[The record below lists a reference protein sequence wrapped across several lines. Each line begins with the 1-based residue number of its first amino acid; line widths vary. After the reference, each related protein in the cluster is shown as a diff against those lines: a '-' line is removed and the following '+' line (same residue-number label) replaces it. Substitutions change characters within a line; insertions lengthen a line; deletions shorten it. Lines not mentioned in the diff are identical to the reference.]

1 MKPFLLRK
9 YIPFFISLML
19 LAALIPPFT
28 IHANDSSKIVRVGWY
43 ESSFNMT
50 DIYGRRSGYGYEYQ
64 MKVASYSGWKYEYI
78 TGSWTDLMEM
88 LEDGELDLL
97 SDVSYTEE
105 RSEKMLYPE
114 LPMGTEEYY
123 LFISHNNRNIEP
135 TDLSTL
141 SGKKIGVNKN
151 SIQRTFFEEWAKENN
166 VEPEIVEITC
176 TEDESLT
183 MLEQG
188 ELDAFITVDSN
199 VSPDRALPVC
209 KIGSS
214 DFYFAVNKNRPDL
227 LEDLNE
233 SMDRILD
240 EDRNFNERM
249 FEKYIK
255 RAGAN
260 AFLTRD
266 EVEWLS
272 SRKSIRIGYEDNYL
286 SFCAAD
292 EDGELTGILKDFLD
306 AARGSVANAR
316 LDFETIA
323 YPTAEDALNALKNG
337 EVDCVFPANLST
349 FDGEEMG
356 LLMTPP
362 LISTD
367 IYAVIRESEQ
377 KYFAGKEH
385 VIVAVG
391 KGNPNYEAVLRSN
404 FPHWRK
410 VFFEDN
416 EACLRAVSEGVADCV
431 LISNYRYNN
440 IAREA
445 DRLHLTSLTTGFN
458 VDFCF
463 AVLNGEKEAYS
474 IMTKAIGLIPEAM
487 INGALSYYLVE
498 DSRVSFMDFVVDHL
512 SATMLLVGSVIVLI
526 LFLMI
531 RSMNA
536 ERIAKKLIS
545 ETEID
550 DLTGLYNRDF
560 FFQYANRMFHDHP
573 DVPMD
578 AIVLNIEQFH
588 SVNAL
593 NGRDFG
599 NEVLRAL
606 GNELYN
612 IALETRGIAGRFEA
626 DRFDLY
632 CRQTNDYRG
641 IFDRLQKKLDDL
653 SANTSIRLRM
663 GVMPWQ
669 EKLEPVQMFD
679 RANVAC
685 SMARGHYNEHLIV
698 FDEDVRDREIYE
710 QLLLNDLRRAL
721 DQFEFE
727 VYYQPKFNIQ
737 TTPSK
742 LVSAEALIRWQHPD
756 RGMIPPDDFI
766 PLFEKNGR
774 ISELDRYVWEEA
786 AKQIVRWRDQYGVLI
801 PVSVNLSRVDVFD
814 PDLEDT
820 LEKILRINN
829 LGYDALKLEVTESA
843 YTENADQVIRVVEG
857 LRRKGFEVEMDDF
870 GTGYSSLNM
879 LSAMPVD
886 VLKMDR
892 GFIRNIDNSEK
903 DVQLVAL
910 ILGIARNLKIPVIAE
925 GVETLEQLKI
935 LRDLGCEMVQ
945 GYYFSR
951 PLRASE
957 FELHYVKG

>member
-1 MKPFLLRK
+1 
-9 YIPFFISLML
+9 
-19 LAALIPPFT
+19 
-28 IHANDSSKIVRVGWY
+28 
-43 ESSFNMT
+43 
-50 DIYGRRSGYGYEYQ
+50 
-64 MKVASYSGWKYEYI
+64 
-78 TGSWTDLMEM
+78 
-88 LEDGELDLL
+88 
-97 SDVSYTEE
+97 
-105 RSEKMLYPE
+105 
-114 LPMGTEEYY
+114 
-123 LFISHNNRNIEP
+123 
-135 TDLSTL
+135 
-141 SGKKIGVNKN
+141 
-151 SIQRTFFEEWAKENN
+151 
-166 VEPEIVEITC
+166 
-176 TEDESLT
+176 
-183 MLEQG
+183 
-188 ELDAFITVDSN
+188 
-199 VSPDRALPVC
+199 
-209 KIGSS
+209 
-214 DFYFAVNKNRPDL
+214 
-227 LEDLNE
+227 
-233 SMDRILD
+233 
-240 EDRNFNERM
+240 
-249 FEKYIK
+249 
-255 RAGAN
+255 
-260 AFLTRD
+260 
-266 EVEWLS
+266 
-272 SRKSIRIGYEDNYL
+272 
-286 SFCAAD
+286 
-292 EDGELTGILKDFLD
+292 
-306 AARGSVANAR
+306 
-316 LDFETIA
+316 
-323 YPTAEDALNALKNG
+323 
-337 EVDCVFPANLST
+337 
-349 FDGEEMG
+349 
-356 LLMTPP
+356 
-362 LISTD
+362 
-367 IYAVIRESEQ
+367 
-377 KYFAGKEH
+377 
-385 VIVAVG
+385 
-391 KGNPNYEAVLRSN
+391 
-404 FPHWRK
+404 
-410 VFFEDN
+410 
-416 EACLRAVSEGVADCV
+416 
-431 LISNYRYNN
+431 
-440 IAREA
+440 
-445 DRLHLTSLTTGFN
+445 
-458 VDFCF
+458 
-463 AVLNGEKEAYS
+463 
-474 IMTKAIGLIPEAM
+474 
-487 INGALSYYLVE
+487 
-498 DSRVSFMDFVVDHL
+498 
-512 SATMLLVGSVIVLI
+512 
-526 LFLMI
+526 
-531 RSMNA
+531 
-536 ERIAKKLIS
+536 
-545 ETEID
+545 
-550 DLTGLYNRDF
+550 
-560 FFQYANRMFHDHP
+560 
-573 DVPMD
+573 MD

-606 GNELYN
+606 GNELHN

-653 SANTSIRLRM
+653 SPNTSIRLRM

-879 LSAMPVD
+879 LSDMPVD